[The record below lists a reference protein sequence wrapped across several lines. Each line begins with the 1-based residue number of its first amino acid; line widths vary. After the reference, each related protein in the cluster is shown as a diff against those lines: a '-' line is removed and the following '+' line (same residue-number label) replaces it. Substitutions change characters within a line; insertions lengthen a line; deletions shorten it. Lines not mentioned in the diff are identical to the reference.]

1 MMPGLD
7 DFFSRIKKVL
17 GSSIGVLVVVAL
29 LLFSV
34 YYFCFLPWPIRPP
47 SILIDDT
54 LYVVGATTINDIPED
69 AKYLGE
75 IEETVSP
82 NKTPSQ
88 NFQANHAVKGSDIYL
103 LKNGDIIV
111 ETDKG
116 WQRYYKYSD

>member
-1 MMPGLD
+1 MPRLD
-7 DFFSRIKKVL
+7 TIFDCPQKIC
-17 GSSIGVLVVVAL
+17 SSIAVIIIFEL
-29 LLFSV
+29 LLFSLYCV
-34 YYFCFLPWPIRPP
+34 CFLPRPTYPP

-82 NKTPSQ
+82 NKTLSQ

-116 WQRYYKYSD
+116 WQRYYKHTD

>member
-1 MMPGLD
+1 M
-7 DFFSRIKKVL
+7 
-17 GSSIGVLVVVAL
+17 
-29 LLFSV
+29 